1 MSGASTPTPVGSASL
16 ADILTATKNIVTAL
30 ATATQAYLNVEGQT
44 NSANI
49 SVPTVVKASAG
60 RIARVSVI
68 VAGSATGFIYDGA
81 SLTAT
86 TKPLWIIPEAAATN
100 GEPYVVKFPTSF
112 GLLVVPGTGQTVTV
126 SWS

>member
-1 MSGASTPTPVGSASL
+1 MAATSTPAPAGSAST
-16 ADILTATKNIVTAL
+16 ADVLTAIKNIVTAL

-60 RIARVSVI
+60 RIARVSII

-112 GLLVVPGTGQTVTV
+112 GLLVVPGTGQTVSV
-126 SWS
+126 SFS